1 MNGEE
6 RVVVR
11 REAGEVVGDVLG
23 DGTAAGDD
31 RIWKLLERPQDHLL
45 VGRVGAAGG
54 ARPRRRRR

>member
-31 RIWKLLERPQDHLL
+31 RIWKLLERPQDHLHQIKEIWSK
-45 VGRVGAAGG
+45 
-54 ARPRRRRR
+54 